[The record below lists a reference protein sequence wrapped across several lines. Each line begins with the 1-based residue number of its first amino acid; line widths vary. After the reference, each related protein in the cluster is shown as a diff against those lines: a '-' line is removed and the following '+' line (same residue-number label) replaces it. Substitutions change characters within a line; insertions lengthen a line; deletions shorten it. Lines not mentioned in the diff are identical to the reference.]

1 MFSIS
6 GIQTLLNA
14 NGIKNVFAE
23 PGVEYLPK
31 AEEYLKQAQKTA
43 QEYKPLAKVEELKDE
58 NHS

>member
-23 PGVEYLPK
+23 PGVEYL
-31 AEEYLKQAQKTA
+31 KQAQKTA